1 MSFGDTFFL
10 VDFEQSGNKDF
21 IIESFGN
28 TFYPLTDRQRLF
40 LSLKKRAHEMNC
52 NFMRAELKIPI
63 CRIILKTAVIQQ
75 YVLSLF
81 FFLHIGGKARRT
93 KLFFPANRNRERQDR
108 EQKRGTLTAF
118 PDAGTW
124 LTRPFLKNVPEI

>member
-1 MSFGDTFFL
+1 MNRNLIQAG
-10 VDFEQSGNKDF
+10 
-21 IIESFGN
+21 
-28 TFYPLTDRQRLF
+28 
-40 LSLKKRAHEMNC
+40 LKM
-52 NFMRAELKIPI
+52 PI

-81 FFLHIGGKARRT
+81 VLLHIGGKARRT

-108 EQKRGTLTAF
+108 EQMRGTLTAL
-118 PDAGTW
+118 PGAGTW